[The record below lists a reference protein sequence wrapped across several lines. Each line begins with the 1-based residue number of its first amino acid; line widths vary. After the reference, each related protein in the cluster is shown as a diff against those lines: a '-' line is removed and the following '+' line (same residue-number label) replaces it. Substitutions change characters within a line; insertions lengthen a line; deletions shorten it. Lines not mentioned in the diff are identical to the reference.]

1 MSWRLLHRQTLLLLH
16 DESLAEHGGA
26 GGLRDEGLFDS
37 ALARPEH
44 LLAYG
49 GEGIDVAAL
58 AAAYGFGLA
67 RNHPFVD
74 GNKRAAFLAIG
85 LFLHLNGYRL
95 RTTQQDA
102 TLTILALAA
111 GELSEAQL
119 ADWIRARSEARSR

>member
-1 MSWRLLHRQTLLLLH
+1 MSWRLVSRQALMLLH

-26 GGLRDEGLFDS
+26 SGLRDEGLFES
-37 ALARPEH
+37 ALGRPEN
-44 LLAYG
+44 LIAYG
-49 GEGIDVAAL
+49 GDEVDHAAV

-85 LFLHLNGYRL
+85 LFLYLNGYRL
-95 RTTQQDA
+95 KTTQQDA

-111 GELSEAQL
+111 GELTEPQL
-119 ADWIRARSEARSR
+119 AEWIRVHAVKRD

>member
-1 MSWRLLHRQTLLLLH
+1 MSWRLVNRRALLLLH

-26 GGLRDEGLFDS
+26 SGVRDDGLFDP
-37 ALARPEH
+37 ALARPEN
-44 LLAYG
+44 LIAYG
-49 GEGIDVAAL
+49 DEVDFAAV

-85 LFLHLNGYRL
+85 LFLQLNGYRL
-95 RTTQQDA
+95 ETTQQDA

-111 GELSEAQL
+111 GELTEQQL
-119 ADWIRARSEARSR
+119 AEWIRAKACRSS